1 MLQDFLRENRADL
14 IDRCR
19 AKVAMRRAP
28 RATPAELEY
37 GVPLFLD
44 QLTGML
50 PARRRGDPSHG
61 ASAGA
66 PESEHQIQETATRHG
81 GELLQHDFS
90 IDQVVH
96 DYGDLCQSIMEI
108 AEEQEAPITVEE
120 FGVLN
125 MRLDNAIAGAVT
137 EYARERDHLRDDASN
152 LATNQRLGLLAAEMR
167 NLLNTAIVAISAIK
181 GGNVGFGGATA
192 AALDRSLLGLR
203 GLIDRTLANVRL
215 DGERAFL
222 AETIEMSSFIAE
234 VRVAAALEARTSGC
248 ELEVAAIAPGIY
260 IETDRP
266 MLASAV
272 SNLMQNAF
280 GCAGGDGRVLL
291 GVRVAEG
298 RVLIDVE
305 DSAMPPRS
313 ASRRG
318 EAFDVIRKAVEAIGG
333 GLHEQRNGRGSRFTI
348 DFPQKTP
355 RERRQAHSP

>member
-1 MLQDFLRENRADL
+1 MLQDFLRANRSEL
-14 IDRCR
+14 IERCR
-19 AKVAMRRAP
+19 AKVAGRRAP
-28 RATPAELEY
+28 RATPRELEH

-44 QLTGML
+44 QLVGML
-50 PARRRGDPSHG
+50 PGGNPGKAM
-61 ASAGA
+61 
-66 PESEHQIQETATRHG
+66 SEAQIQDTATRHG
-81 GELLQHDFS
+81 SELLRHDFS

-96 DYGDLCQSIMEI
+96 DYGDLCQSIVEI
-108 AEEQEAPITVEE
+108 AEEQQAPITREE

-125 MRLDNAIAGAVT
+125 IRLDNAIAGAVT
-137 EYARERDHLRDDASN
+137 EYARERESLRDDESN

-192 AALDRSLLGLR
+192 AALDRSLVGLR

-248 ELEVAAIAPGIY
+248 ELEVAAVEPGIY

-272 SNLMQNAF
+272 SNLLQNAF
-280 GCAGGDGRVLL
+280 GCTQGIGHVVLGARAADRRVL
-291 GVRVAEG
+291 VEVDDTG
-298 RVLIDVE
+298 RSPE
-305 DSAMPPRS
+305 RMARAGERS
-313 ASRRG
+313 AVALVRQ
-318 EAFDVIRKAVEAIGG
+318 AVEAIGG
-333 GLHEQRNGRGSRFTI
+333 GLHEKRNAHGGSLFTI
-348 DFPQKTP
+348 DFPQKVP
-355 RERRQAHSP
+355 RERRQASKRS